1 LAESAPA
8 PPGDGPDG
16 GRLSLGF
23 TAAGH
28 AYAHLFMLL
37 YPTVVLALGPAFDRP
52 YGELLALAT
61 PAYVLFG
68 AGALPAGWL
77 GDRWSAFGMLVVF
90 FVGTGA
96 AAVATGFATDPVS
109 LALGLGAIGLFAS
122 IYHPVGTAWVVRHA
136 ARRTRALGFN
146 GMCGNFGVALAA
158 LVAGAL
164 TELAGW
170 RAAFI
175 VPGLISIATGI
186 AFFAVVRAGAVDAD
200 TAERVAHIPRGRG
213 ETRRAIA
220 VLLVAAVLGGLVF
233 QATTVG
239 LPKLFDDRLGAL
251 AQGTL
256 GVGAMVSVVYGI
268 AGFAQIIVG
277 RLAERRRLKPLYLA
291 LYALQAPLLL
301 LAGFIAGAPLLAVCI
316 AFVFVNVGVLPVGDG
331 LLARFTPPRW
341 RATVYGVKFVA
352 ALGVAALGVPLV
364 ALTRDATG
372 DFTLLF
378 VVLAALAASVVAAAS
393 FLPNDDAPATTPDK
407 AA

>member
-1 LAESAPA
+1 MAEAEASAAAPA
-8 PPGDGPDG
+8 
-16 GRLSLGF
+16 RLSLGF
-23 TAAGH
+23 AAAGH
-28 AYAHLFMLL
+28 AYSHLFMLL
-37 YPTVVLALGPAFDRP
+37 YPTAVLALGPAFDRP

-61 PAYVLFG
+61 PAFVLFG

-96 AAVATGFATDPVS
+96 ASVLTGLAQGPAT
-109 LALGLGAIGLFAS
+109 LALGLAGIGLFAS

-146 GMCGNFGVALAA
+146 GMCGNFGVAAAA

-164 TELAGW
+164 SDLAGW

-175 VPGLISIATGI
+175 APGLVAIATGI
-186 AFFAVVRAGAVDAD
+186 AFFAVARRGAVDTCAAD
-200 TAERVAHIPRGRG
+200 RIAHVPQGRRETWRG
-213 ETRRAIA
+213 IA
-220 VLLVAAVLGGLVF
+220 VLMLAAVFGGLVF

-239 LPKLFDDRLGAL
+239 LPKLFDDRLGVL

-268 AGFAQIIVG
+268 AGFAQLVVG

-301 LAGFIAGAPLLAVCI
+301 LAAFVAGWPLLALCVG
-316 AFVFVNVGVLPVGDG
+316 FVFVNVGALPVGDG

-341 RATVYGVKFVA
+341 RATVYGAKFVA

-364 ALTRDATG
+364 ALTREATG
-372 DFTLLF
+372 DFALLF
-378 VVLAALAASVVAAAS
+378 VILAALAAVVAAAAA
-393 FLPNDDAPATTPDK
+393 FLPADDAPA
-407 AA
+407 